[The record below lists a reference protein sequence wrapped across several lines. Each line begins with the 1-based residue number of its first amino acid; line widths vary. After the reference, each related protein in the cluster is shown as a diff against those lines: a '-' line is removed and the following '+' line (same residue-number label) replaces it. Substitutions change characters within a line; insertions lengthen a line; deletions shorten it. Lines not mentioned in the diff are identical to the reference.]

1 MISNYWYFFGG
12 KLLKKRPIKNPISIL
27 HIGIFVISCSSFP
40 PLLLRV
46 VETIS
51 CITTT
56 KNKIW
61 FFKISSFQSQK
72 LNHSVNHFYLGDP
85 LKLGTK
91 SEIHSWTYF
100 SHDSH
105 KKYHLI
111 KSNFLTKIG
120 RYVFTFFSNFISQ
133 WPISESCWLNS

>member
-1 MISNYWYFFGG
+1 MKG
-12 KLLKKRPIKNPISIL
+12 KLLKRRLIKKPISIL

-40 PLLLRV
+40 PLLLGV

-72 LNHSVNHFYLGDP
+72 LDHSVNHFYLGDP

-100 SHDSH
+100 THDSH
-105 KKYHLI
+105 NGFISIQKNHLI

-120 RYVFTFFSNFISQ
+120 MFFFQFYITMAYE
-133 WPISESCWLNS
+133 WILLI